1 MPKQKNTCSN
11 CIKGT
16 AISINNDILCRENGA
31 VSPNFV
37 CSKHHMAPVVIKASR
52 DNGYKCID
60 CENFII
66 AENSENEAPIGLCR
80 LFSVRQFD
88 GNHKNACSK
97 FEKRSVL
104 EVS

>member
-1 MPKQKNTCSN
+1 MQKQKKTCSN

-16 AISINNDILCRENGA
+16 TISINNDILCRDNGA
-31 VSPNFV
+31 VSPDFI
-37 CSKHHMAPVVIKASR
+37 CSKHHLAPMVKTLRESS
-52 DNGYKCID
+52 YKCID

-66 AENSENEAPIGLCR
+66 GINGEKDTPLGLCR

-97 FEKRSVL
+97 FTKRSEL